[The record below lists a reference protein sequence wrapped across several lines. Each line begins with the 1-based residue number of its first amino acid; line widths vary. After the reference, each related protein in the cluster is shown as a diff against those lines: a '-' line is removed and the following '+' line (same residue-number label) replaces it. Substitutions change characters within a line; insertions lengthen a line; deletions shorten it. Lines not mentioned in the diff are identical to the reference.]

1 MTMLWINVLLAI
13 PFIALW
19 AGIPMWLVLRRPDT
33 KPAIAAAP
41 AVGRC
46 PWCATK
52 TPPTAASPS
61 PACGRASRSWLPAPT
76 TTYRQQRRMTGDRG
90 PGGQV

>member
-19 AGIPMWLVLRRPDT
+19 TGIPMWLVLRRPDT

-41 AVGRC
+41 AVRM
-46 PWCATK
+46 
-52 TPPTAASPS
+52 
-61 PACGRASRSWLPAPT
+61 LPAVRHQDAV
-76 TTYRQQRRMTGDRG
+76 YRR
-90 PGGQV
+90 VA

>member
-19 AGIPMWLVLRRPDT
+19 AGIPMWLVLRRPDI

-41 AVGRC
+41 AVRTL
-46 PWCATK
+46 PVVRRED
-52 TPPTAASPS
+52 AA
-61 PACGRASRSWLPAPT
+61 
-76 TTYRQQRRMTGDRG
+76 YRR
-90 PGGQV
+90 VA

>member
-19 AGIPMWLVLRRPDT
+19 VGIPMWLVLKRPDS

-41 AVGRC
+41 AVR
-46 PWCATK
+46 T
-52 TPPTAASPS
+52 
-61 PACGRASRSWLPAPT
+61 LPVMRYEDAG
-76 TTYRQQRRMTGDRG
+76 YRR
-90 PGGQV
+90 VA